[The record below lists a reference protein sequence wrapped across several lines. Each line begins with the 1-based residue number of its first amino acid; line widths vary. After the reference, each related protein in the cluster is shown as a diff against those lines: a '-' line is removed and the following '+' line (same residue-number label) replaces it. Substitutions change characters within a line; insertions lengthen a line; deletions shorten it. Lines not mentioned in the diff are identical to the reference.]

1 MRHAVLEH
9 EELLEIPTSSLAYLG
24 DAIYELYV
32 RERLVLRHKGQ
43 SGSLFKESLCYVE
56 QGRQAAGIEHIAPKL
71 TEEELRL
78 VKRSRNHVPASRP
91 RGKDPAE
98 YRKATA
104 LEALCAWLWFSG
116 RDDRLEMLLSEI
128 FEFLESED
136 AHD

>member
-1 MRHAVLEH
+1 MRHAVLER

-43 SGSLFKESLCYVE
+43 SGPLFKESLCYVE
-56 QGRQAAGIEHIAPKL
+56 QGRQAAGIEHIVPQL
-71 TEEELRL
+71 TEEEMAL

-91 RGKDPAE
+91 RKKDPAE

-116 RDDRLEMLLSEI
+116 QDDRLEMLLLEI

-136 AHD
+136 AHE